1 MSVILNFTEEEA
13 IKLKNT
19 WQKYNQIGIPGKEG
33 KCYLINNEVYKIYDT
48 DYELDTYTHN
58 PICKDDLN
66 LESFLFPE
74 EIYTY
79 GKENNVFAYK
89 TTPYV
94 EKDVLKI
101 SLLRKHIIP
110 DINKI
115 KEALK
120 VLIKDIY
127 ILSRNNITAIDFAKR
142 NLLFDG
148 EKFYVI
154 DTLDYDV
161 VDEYTYL
168 DNIDLLKRAINC
180 YILDCKMAYE
190 IYGISKEEIHLDECK
205 DLINFI
211 NRIAIDTQEE
221 LDTKEVQKIKRP

>member
-13 IKLKNT
+13 KKLKNN
-19 WQKYNQIGIPGKEG
+19 WGKNNLIGTGAEG
-33 KCYLINNEVYKIYDT
+33 ECYLVKNDVYKIYDPV
-48 DYELDTYTHN
+48 YELEKYTHN
-58 PICKDDLN
+58 PICKDDLK

-79 GKENNVFAYK
+79 GKENYVFAYK

-94 EKDVLKI
+94 EDVLKI
-101 SLLRKHIIP
+101 SLLRQHIIP

-120 VLIKDIY
+120 ILIKDIY
-127 ILSRNNITAIDFAKR
+127 ILSRNNVVAIDFAKR

-148 EKFYVI
+148 EKFYAI
-154 DTLDYDV
+154 DTLDYDI

-168 DNIDLLKRAINC
+168 DNIDLLKKAINC
-180 YILDCKMAYE
+180 FILDCKMACE
-190 IYGISKEEIHLDECK
+190 IYGISKEEIHLDECE
-205 DLINFI
+205 DLINYI
-211 NRIAIDTQEE
+211 NRITIDTQEE
-221 LDTKEVQKIKRP
+221 LDTKKVQKIKK

>member
-1 MSVILNFTEEEA
+1 MSVIINFTKEEA
-13 IKLKNT
+13 IKLKEN
-19 WQKYNQIGIPGKEG
+19 WQQYNQIGKPGNEG
-33 KCYLINNEVYKIYDT
+33 KCYLINNEVYKIYNDN
-48 DYELDTYTHN
+48 YELEKYTSN

-79 GKENNVFAYK
+79 GKENYVFAYK

-127 ILSRNNITAIDFAKR
+127 ILSRNNIYAVDLAKR
-142 NLLFDG
+142 NMLFDG

-154 DTLDYDV
+154 DTLDYDI

-168 DNIDLLKRAINC
+168 DNIELLKKAINC
-180 YILDCKMAYE
+180 FILDCNIACEAYD
-190 IYGISKEEIHLDECK
+190 ISKEEIHLDECK
-205 DLINFI
+205 DLINYI

>member
-1 MSVILNFTEEEA
+1 MSVILNFTKEEA
-13 IKLKNT
+13 NKLIKEWK
-19 WQKYNQIGIPGKEG
+19 KYKLIGEGAEG
-33 KCYLINNEVYKIYDT
+33 KCYLVNNEVYKIYDPV
-48 DYELDTYTHN
+48 YELEKYTSN

-79 GKENNVFAYK
+79 GEEKNVFAYK
-89 TTPYV
+89 TTPYI
-94 EKDVLKI
+94 EKNVLKI
-101 SLLRKHIIP
+101 SLFRKHIIP

-115 KEALK
+115 KKALE

-127 ILSRNNITAIDFAKR
+127 ILSRNNIAAIDFAKR

-168 DNIDLLKRAINC
+168 DNITILKNSINC
-180 YILDCKMAYE
+180 FILDCEVACE
-190 IYGISKEEIHLDECK
+190 IYSISKDEIHLDECK

-211 NRIAIDTQEE
+211 NKVAIDTQEE